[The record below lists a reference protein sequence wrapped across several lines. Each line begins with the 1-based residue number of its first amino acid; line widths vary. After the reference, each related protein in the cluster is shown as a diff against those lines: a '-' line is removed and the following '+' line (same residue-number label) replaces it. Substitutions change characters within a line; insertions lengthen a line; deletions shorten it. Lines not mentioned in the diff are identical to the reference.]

1 MEFLTNKKAFSG
13 TLAALLLLGVGQ
25 VSADQTW
32 TDAIA
37 DQNMNTA
44 GNWSPG
50 AALPT
55 GVNAII
61 PTTLGAT
68 QPELPAAPVAGL
80 TPSGLIFTGTDGI
93 FLYTQGGTPL
103 VVGVNGVTVT
113 NSATNPAVITLGANQ
128 IGTVED
134 NGALH
139 IVGPASTGGFTV
151 NYVFANTSTGN
162 TLTLDE
168 GQTSGSLANV
178 SMGTGASLGGSLI
191 LTTSMTLNDI
201 SSPSSPNTDVIEL
214 GGSLTF
220 GSLDD
225 TTINAQIEN
234 YLTNHGALVKEGL
247 GSVTIS
253 NGANSY
259 DGGTNLNSGTVV
271 ITTATTFANQLG
283 APSSVSQSN
292 TISFDGGTLQVGTT
306 STTPYTLLNP
316 INVASFGG
324 TLDTF
329 GNTVTQGTLILPT
342 LTNPLSG
349 TGQLE
354 IANSSANP
362 PGYLVLTLDN
372 SAFAGTFLVDATAAL
387 EGTVNAN
394 SIPSVP
400 IIDNGIVQFNQ
411 QTAVTYSSGISGTGD
426 VLVGSPTN
434 TGTILTYTGTNTY
447 TGGTTI
453 YSGNTLIGNG
463 NNFPQDAVNGIT
475 VDAGGTL
482 DFDQTSNNTYAGI
495 INGAGTVTMAGSGT
509 NTLFLTGD
517 SSAFAG
523 TVNIAEGNMNF
534 NTPTSALGG
543 NFNVSGTGILSG
555 IGTVSGSS
563 FTTTVSGGTVAPG
576 NGAPGILNVAGAYV
590 QNGGTLLI
598 DIVGQGNVPGVG
610 GNNSELVIAGTS
622 SLNPTATVSVDSLDG
637 SFFIGG
643 AYTIEHS
650 VGALTGTY
658 NPIVMTNTT
667 LTPVL
672 TYDDHNVY
680 LDYRPAILECACSEN
695 GENVLFQLFT
705 VSTPTGDLAVFLADL
720 TSLTCPEIGVVLEE
734 LSGSAYADHINGV
747 ELSTHQFVRRL
758 LDPVRLFLARD
769 LDCCNS
775 CDCCC
780 NDGVD
785 VWVEAG
791 GIQADFKRDHNHR
804 HGGGSCHRRGFKAS
818 GWQITGGAQMEACDH
833 TWVAGAAVTYENLTN
848 DSHHHHSGKF
858 DTNTVMGG
866 LYGAYRLCDFYLM
879 GDLVFGGSESNM
891 KRHIFLGDEEF
902 HHKGK
907 PEALQGILY
916 AELGYDLRYCSF
928 LIQPFLGLEGGYY
941 NFKNSKEHHGFP
953 TDIHFKERSF
963 GTFDT
968 RLGAHFAMDEVACG
982 LFIGVDLAWQY
993 RCSENN
999 DYLQARFRDFGGEF
1013 RVNGVTL
1020 DRNSFEA
1027 AVNVEQ
1033 KIGDN
1038 WSIYATG
1045 FWQQWT
1051 SNSYAYD
1058 ILGGIAFNF

>member
-13 TLAALLLLGVGQ
+13 TLAAFLLLGVGQ
-25 VSADQTW
+25 VSAANELWVGTTS
-32 TDAIA
+32 TDWSVP
-37 DQNMNTA
+37 T
-44 GNWSPG
+44 NWSPSGAPG
-50 AALPT
+50 AADIAVIQVGTNNPPT
-55 GVNAII
+55 VTATTQAVLEVNFIGAEDVTI
-61 PTTLGAT
+61 TDNGTATLGS
-68 QPELPAAPVAGL
+68 L
-80 TPSGLIFTGTDGI
+80 TI
-93 FLYTQGGTPL
+93 
-103 VVGVNGVTVT
+103 GVNGVVNT
-113 NSATNPAVITLGANQ
+113 S
-128 IGTVED
+128 GTARTFD
-134 NGALH
+134 LT
-139 IVGPASTGGFTV
+139 PSLTGGATLINNGSASAGGGTV
-151 NYVFANTSTGN
+151 NYSLDGTGTGAS
-162 TLTLDE
+162 TLTLSS

-178 SMGTGASLGGSLI
+178 SITGTAGIFNVGSA
-191 LTTSMTLNDI
+191 MTLNDVA
-201 SSPSSPNTDVIEL
+201 TDATSTTNL
-214 GGSLTF
+214 AGTLTF
-220 GSLDD
+220 GSANS
-225 TTINAQIEN
+225 TTIA
-234 YLTNHGALVKEGL
+234 GLVSGL
-247 GSVTIS
+247 GGLTYDGGLAATVTIS

-259 DGGTNLNSGTVV
+259 SGGTTLESGTIN
-271 ITTATTFANQLG
+271 ITTTTTYANQLG
-283 APSSVSQSN
+283 AASTALIPN
-292 TISFDGGTLQVGTT
+292 TISFNGGTLKVG
-306 STTPYTLLNP
+306 SDADYTLLNP
-316 INVASFGG
+316 IDVQFFGG
-324 TLDTF
+324 TIDTF
-329 GNTVTQGTLILPT
+329 GNTVTQGPLTLPA

-349 TGQLE
+349 IGQLE
-354 IANSSANP
+354 IANSAVLPSA
-362 PGYLVLTLDN
+362 GSLVLTLDN
-372 SAFAGTFLVDATAAL
+372 SAYTGTFLVDANASL
-387 EGTVNAN
+387 VGKGNAN
-394 SIPSVP
+394 SIPSVV
-400 IIDNGIVQFNQ
+400 IIDNGTVQFDQ
-411 QTAVTYSSGISGTGD
+411 QTAVTYSSGISGTGN
-426 VLVGSPTN
+426 VLVGSATD
-434 TGTILTYTGTNTY
+434 TGTILTFTGTNTY
-447 TGGTTI
+447 TGGTEI
-453 YSGNTLIGNG
+453 FSGNTLIGNG

-534 NTPTSALGG
+534 NTLTSALGG

-622 SLNPTATVSVDSLDG
+622 NLYPTATVSVDSLDG

-999 DYLQARFRDFGGEF
+999 DYLQAHFRDFGGEF